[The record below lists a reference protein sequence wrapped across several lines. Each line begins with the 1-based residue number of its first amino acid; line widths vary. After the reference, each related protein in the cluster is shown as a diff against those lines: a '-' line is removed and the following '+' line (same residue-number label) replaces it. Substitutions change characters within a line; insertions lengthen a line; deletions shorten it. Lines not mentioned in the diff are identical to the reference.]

1 MNNKLNDLYATLN
14 KLGSQNA
21 ADEISLLIGEL
32 KTISSR
38 IISKADWQ
46 TSLYGETP
54 VGSTVSPDAEAWQRI
69 IDDYDKPAYRV
80 EAFHSI
86 VEGIASAVITPI
98 TSKINQV
105 RQAHG
110 VDPTQTDR
118 EQTLS
123 TLRST
128 AHRSIHS
135 IGGFPKIAST
145 SSYSMTFN
153 QNIEDSIDRMIDNLP
168 AKYATAN
175 DISYL
180 KNELSIVKSSSPA
193 SDAKAVGRTGGFFS
207 RALPVVG
214 LAISLPLAIKNLVE
228 AWNNGVAIF
237 TELPLQKYGIS
248 KLAIAAG
255 PPGLPFLVNQLR
267 SAIEENEENPEN
279 LYELLTICK
288 TLAAFWLDVVFAMTN
303 GIMAVI
309 DAITVAAMILPIDG
323 PVLDIATGLIG
334 TVLTFGLIGL
344 EWGSEW
350 LSHKFWENIKGRIKE
365 IAEEK
370 IQEGTIPLVSSEEI
384 TSPTVPTVAP
394 VEQQGWESS
403 LFGPSPVPA

>member
-21 ADEISLLIGEL
+21 ADEINLLISEL
-32 KTISSR
+32 KTASSG

-46 TSLYGETP
+46 TSLYGESP
-54 VGSTVSPDAEAWQRI
+54 IGSAASPNAEAWQRI

-80 EAFHSI
+80 EAFHTI
-86 VEGIASAVITPI
+86 VEGIAAAVITPI
-98 TSKINQV
+98 VGKINQV
-105 RQAHG
+105 KQTHG
-110 VDPTQTDR
+110 VNPTEADR

-123 TLRST
+123 TLQST
-128 AHRSIHS
+128 AHHSIHS
-135 IGGFPKIAST
+135 IGGLSKIASA
-145 SSYSMTFN
+145 SSYSMAFN
-153 QNIEDSIDRMIDNLP
+153 QNIEDSIDRMINNLP
-168 AKYATAN
+168 AKYATAD

-180 KNELSIVKSSSPA
+180 KNELSIIKSSSPA
-193 SDAKAVGRTGGFFS
+193 SATKAVGRTGGFFS
-207 RALPVVG
+207 RALPVIG
-214 LAISLPLAIKNLVE
+214 LAISLPLAIKNLIE

-248 KLAIAAG
+248 KAAIATG
-255 PPGLPFLVNQLR
+255 PAGLPFLVGQLK

-309 DAITVAAMILPIDG
+309 DAITVAAMILPLDG

-370 IQEGTIPLVSSEEI
+370 LQEGVAPSEPPIEAAPSVV
-384 TSPTVPTVAP
+384 TTTAP
-394 VEQQGWESS
+394 VEQQSWESS
-403 LFGPSPVPA
+403 LFGASPVPA